1 MVLRGILTGYL
12 LGSAY
17 KRRSLRR
24 GALRDSGTDTYTL
37 KSGHPEPSPILL
49 EAGGRIQYS
58 MEVLSGPPVDCVL
71 MDEPNFRYYTDGLE
85 CECYERG
92 TVYCATAAE
101 ISFQLPAG
109 QYRLVVTQAPE
120 ASEETPVPGDS
131 RVTFAYSID
140 AT

>member
-1 MVLRGILTGYL
+1 MVFRGVLVGYL

-24 GALRDSGTDTYTL
+24 DALRDSGTDTYNL
-37 KSGHPEPSPILL
+37 KLGYPEPIPIHLDTD
-49 EAGGRIQYS
+49 GRIQYS
-58 MEVLSGPPVDCVL
+58 VDVLNGPPVDCVL
-71 MDEPNFRYYTDGLE
+71 MDDRNFAYYTDGLE

-101 ISFQLPAG
+101 ISFQLSAG
-109 QYRLVVTQAPE
+109 QYTLMVRQAPE
-120 ASEETPVPGDS
+120 ASEEITIPGDS
-131 RVTFAYSID
+131 CVEFAYSID

>member
-24 GALRDSGTDTYTL
+24 DALRDSGTDTYNL
-37 KSGHPEPSPILL
+37 KSGYPESVPIHLDTD
-49 EAGGRIQYS
+49 GCIRYT
-58 MEVLSGPPVDCVL
+58 MEVHNGPPVDCVL
-71 MDEPNFRYYTDGLE
+71 MDERNFTYYRDGLE

-109 QYRLVVTQAPE
+109 RYTLLVKQAPE
-120 ASEETPVPGDS
+120 ASEATPTPGDS
-131 RVTFAYSID
+131 RVAFAYSID

>member
-1 MVLRGILTGYL
+1 MLRPILTGYL

-24 GALRDSGTDTYTL
+24 DALRDSGTDTYNL
-37 KSGHPEPSPILL
+37 KPGYPEAVPIHLDTD
-49 EAGGRIQYS
+49 GRIQYS
-58 MEVLSGPPVDCVL
+58 MEVLDGPPVDCVL
-71 MDEPNFRYYTDGLE
+71 MDDRNFRYYTDGLD

-92 TVYCATAAE
+92 TVYCATAAG

-109 QYRLVVTQAPE
+109 QYRLLVTQAPE
-120 ASEETPVPGDS
+120 TNEKTATPADS
-131 RVTFAYSID
+131 RVEFTYSID